1 MVCSAQHILFGCIW
15 CQYVT
20 LVVKLTMIILSRC
33 LWLSHSIEKITVFPI
48 VKHKWFKTMQVSC
61 LSSNFWSLIL
71 IPLVDLTWNSYYAG
85 IPIVIFYF
93 SIPAWLVGI
102 FHKKEVTF
110 LLFPIYLFQYG
121 IIFILFMGYNSITPT
136 IFASQSAPVW
146 GTGRSFSLAPV
157 SLCFPFFFFNM
168 IQFSITGYSR
178 LICHFF
184 LTSIWNIPLL
194 PGLFYWQIGLRN
206 QDPRQ
211 WYAHCYWGVIASRP
225 SLLTKLRKYL
235 CIY

>member
-1 MVCSAQHILFGCIW
+1 MLCPAHLIW
-15 CQYVT
+15 MYMT
-20 LVVKLTMIILSRC
+20 
-33 LWLSHSIEKITVFPI
+33 SICYTSGEVNNDHLIKVSLAESLHWKNHYGFPI

-85 IPIVIFYF
+85 ISIVIFYF

-121 IIFILFMGYNSITPT
+121 IIFILFMGCNPITPT
-136 IFASQSAPVW
+136 ILGSKVLQSGAPGALSVW
-146 GTGRSFSLAPV
+146 L
-157 SLCFPFFFFNM
+157 LCPSVFPFLFKYDTVFHHRILQAHLPFFPDLDLKY
-168 IQFSITGYSR
+168 TTASR
-178 LICHFF
+178 FI
-184 LTSIWNIPLL
+184 
-194 PGLFYWQIGLRN
+194 YWQIGLRN
-206 QDPRQ
+206 QDPRP